1 MRSMTD
7 PRDDLLAYR
16 DGGPTFDVVR
26 RGYDREQ
33 VAETLAG
40 LDADLRVALADRDAA
55 VSRSADLAR
64 QLQAL
69 HGEVESLRRRA
80 ASASAPTFEN
90 MGERISNMRQLAE
103 DEAAEIRRSAQEQAA
118 ALQSQV
124 AGEAAALQAQVA
136 AEVEAIRERIAGEER
151 ALGERSAAA
160 RAEAERLVTEA
171 RQHAEQ
177 IAAVA
182 QARADDLVMKAQ
194 EKAARL
200 DADSQARRAKVEED
214 FEIAQRARRTEA
226 ARVEDERERSSV
238 AAAQQRIAAA
248 DDQAHRTVGEAEASA
263 AAIRAVRDDLTRRL
277 TEVRALLG
285 QLPDLSDRDGT
296 PGAHRKDTPA
306 GPQGAQTVAPQT
318 QQAPVAAPQTQEA
331 AA

>member
-1 MRSMTD
+1 MRTMTD

-90 MGERISNMRQLAE
+90 MGERISNMLQLAE
-103 DEAAEIRRSAQEQAA
+103 DEAAEIRRSAQEQAG
-118 ALQSQV
+118 V
-124 AGEAAALQAQVA
+124 LQAQVA

-160 RAEAERLVTEA
+160 HAEAERLVVEA

-182 QARADDLVMKAQ
+182 QARADDLVTKAQ
-194 EKAARL
+194 ERVARL

-214 FEIAQRARRTEA
+214 FEIAQRARRTET
-226 ARVEDERERSSV
+226 ARVEEERERASV

-248 DDQAHRTVGEAEASA
+248 EERAHRTITEAEASA
-263 AAIRAVRDDLTRRL
+263 AAIRAGRDDLTRRL
-277 TEVRALLG
+277 TEVRTLLG
-285 QLPDLSDRDGT
+285 RLPDLSDRSEQD
-296 PGAHRKDTPA
+296 AA
-306 GPQGAQTVAPQT
+306 GRQAPQ
-318 QQAPVAAPQTQEA
+318 AAESSTA
-331 AA
+331 AAR

>member
-1 MRSMTD
+1 MTD

-26 RGYDREQ
+26 KGYDRDQ
-33 VAETLAG
+33 VAEVLAG

-55 VSRSADLAR
+55 VARSADMAR

-69 HGEVESLRRRA
+69 HGETEALRRRA

-90 MGERISNMRQLAE
+90 MGERISHMLQLAQ
-103 DEAAEIRRSAQEQAA
+103 DEAAEIRRVAEEQAA
-118 ALQSQV
+118 AQQ
-124 AGEAAALQAQVA
+124 AAIA
-136 AEVEAIRERIAGEER
+136 AEVEAIRERIAGGGRARGER
-151 ALGERSAAA
+151 AAASQ
-160 RAEAERLVTEA
+160 AEAERLVTEA

-182 QARADDLVMKAQ
+182 QSRADDLVTKAQ

-248 DDQAHRTVGEAEASA
+248 DDQARRTVGEAEASA

-277 TEVRALLG
+277 TEVRTLLG
-285 QLPDLSDRDGT
+285 QLPDLSDQRPQDG
-296 PGAHRKDTPA
+296 PRHQRPA
-306 GPQGAQTVAPQT
+306 PSPAPQ
-318 QQAPVAAPQTQEA
+318 AEAGREAAPQ
-331 AA
+331 